1 MESPGHAALVLP
13 QPTRMRPTALE
24 LLSARLRGEDRLV
37 EISTLI
43 FLLTTEADGRKM
55 WSKRPSKL
63 PLVEVYW
70 VELGIYL

>member
-13 QPTRMRPTALE
+13 RPTRMRPTALE
-24 LLSARLRGEDRLV
+24 LLPARLRGEDWLL
-37 EISTLI
+37 EISTPI
-43 FLLTTEADGRKM
+43 FQVTTEADGRKM
-55 WSKRPSKL
+55 SMRPSKL

>member
-1 MESPGHAALVLP
+1 MESPGHAARDLP

-24 LLSARLRGEDRLV
+24 LLPARLRGEDWLL
-37 EISTLI
+37 EISTPI
-43 FLLTTEADGRKM
+43 FLVTTEADGRKM
-55 WSKRPSKL
+55 WSMRSSKL